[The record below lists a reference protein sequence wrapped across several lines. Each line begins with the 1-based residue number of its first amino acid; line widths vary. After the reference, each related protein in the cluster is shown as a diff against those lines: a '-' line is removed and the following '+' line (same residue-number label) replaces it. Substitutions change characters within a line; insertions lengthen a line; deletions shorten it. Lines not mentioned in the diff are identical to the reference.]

1 MLTEYILWYRF
12 IKYDFSQTEWQII
25 TFVLFIFPSSLEVV
39 FSLLLIISACYIAS
53 YVRNTTGKKQNTCL
67 LIWHIFNLLILIIV
81 TVIHGVLAFKR
92 DLNYVV
98 EDIDAYRYK
107 YYGQIT
113 SLVRLN
119 TEFYVD
125 LFLLWLLYRFMKP

>member
-39 FSLLLIISACYIAS
+39 FSLLLIISACYITS